1 MLPMSRS
8 WPFNTGLAAQS
19 QKIYV
24 YKNVYKNYKNVHK
37 NVGKNYVYI
46 FYSSGVKEI
55 CVPRKSE
62 YQT

>member
-8 WPFNTGLAAQS
+8 WPFNTGLTAQS

-24 YKNVYKNYKNVHK
+24 YK

-55 CVPRKSE
+55 VVPRKSE